1 MKTKSL
7 IVGLSMLVLSLGVA
21 MRGRSAEAVSSVT
34 VETQLDRPVLVRGGG
49 EQEVVIKVT
58 VVGGKVVQ
66 VEGERAPLNL
76 AVVLDRSGSMTG
88 AKIEKAKQA
97 AMMLIDQLGK
107 DDVISL
113 VVYDSDVDVIASAQ
127 RVGGRQTQLKRLI
140 QRIGPGGSTALYAG
154 VKTGGDQLAEFL
166 DEESINRV
174 LLLSDGIA
182 NVGPKSNREITRLG
196 QHLANGGMSVSTIGL
211 GDDYNEDLMTALAES
226 SDANYYFVDDVEML
240 VEVFESELGELK
252 SVVARKLIVEIEFPK
267 GVTPVRFLGR
277 EESFDANGN
286 KGTIQ
291 FEMLAGE
298 QQREL
303 LVLCRVAPESK
314 AEAKDAAVAS
324 VNVRY
329 EDAQAAGKL
338 RKVSSRVTAQL
349 SDDAELAENKVDA
362 VVRAEAEVF
371 ANADVSRRAIKLAD
385 SGDVKA
391 AEKAIDSQIIHLR
404 EAQSVAPEPQQQLL
418 EAEIDALTKCQ
429 TDIGSAG
436 KLSSG
441 SRKQLQWRVYNRG
454 NAKNLDT
461 PAKK

>member
-1 MKTKSL
+1 MKKKTL

-21 MRGRSAEAVSSVT
+21 ARGGSAEVVNSVT
-34 VETQLDRPVLVRGGG
+34 VKTQLDRPVLVRGGG

-58 VVGGKVVQ
+58 IAGGKVVE

-97 AMMLIDQLGK
+97 AMMLVDELGQE
-107 DDVISL
+107 DVISL

-127 RVGGRQTQLKRLI
+127 RVGGRQAQLKRLI

-154 VKTGGDQLAEFL
+154 VKCAGDQLAEFL
-166 DEESINRV
+166 DEEAINRV

-196 QHLANGGMSVSTIGL
+196 QHLAGRGMSVSTIGL

-240 VEVFESELGELK
+240 AEVFESELGELK
-252 SVVARKLIVEIEFPK
+252 SVVARKLIVEIEFPD
-267 GVTPVRFLGR
+267 GVKPVRFLGR
-277 EESFDANGN
+277 EESFDAKGN

-291 FEMLAGE
+291 FEMLAGG
-298 QQREL
+298 QQRDL
-303 LVLCRVAPESK
+303 LVLCRVAPKSTGD
-314 AEAKDAAVAS
+314 AENAAVAS

-329 EDAQAAGKL
+329 QDTQAEGKL
-338 RKVSSRVTAQL
+338 RKVTARVTAEL
-349 SDDAELAENKVDA
+349 SDDADLAEKKIDA

-371 ANADVSRRAIKLAD
+371 NNADVSRAAIKLAD

-391 AEKAIDSQIIHLR
+391 AEKTIDSQIVHLR
-404 EAQSVAPEPQQQLL
+404 SVQSAAPEAQQQLL
-418 EAEIDALTKCQ
+418 EAEIDALAKAQ
-429 TDIGSAG
+429 SDIGSAG

-441 SRKQLQWRVYNRG
+441 SRKNLQWRVYNRS